1 MRHIKIKRF
10 LDSEQIQISDKIF
23 RPDRLEDDLTHS
35 YLYTDVNKRKMS
47 YKENPFT
54 SEYEYMM
61 PYRKVDEIES
71 IRVSRSRTIT
81 KLYDIA
87 RSNMW
92 EWFFTLTFNPEK
104 VDSFDY
110 SLISKKLSLWLN
122 NMRKKCPDMV
132 YIVVPEQHKS
142 GRWHFHGLFSNVSDL
157 VFVDSGKRTE
167 KGQIIYNVG
176 NYNIGWSTAIQC
188 DASPKVVSYLCKY
201 ITKELCQATK
211 GKKRY
216 WASRNVNLPGVVEYD
231 VNMEYEEILKCCD
244 LENSHYKNV
253 EGYVNVTYVDA
264 PIYSTNTSRF
274 VESETSENNIA
285 FDSGI
290 D

>member
-92 EWFFTLTFNPEK
+92 EWFF
-104 VDSFDY
+104 
-110 SLISKKLSLWLN
+110 
-122 NMRKKCPDMV
+122 
-132 YIVVPEQHKS
+132 
-142 GRWHFHGLFSNVSDL
+142 
-157 VFVDSGKRTE
+157 
-167 KGQIIYNVG
+167 
-176 NYNIGWSTAIQC
+176 
-188 DASPKVVSYLCKY
+188 
-201 ITKELCQATK
+201 
-211 GKKRY
+211 RY
-216 WASRNVNLPGVVEYD
+216 
-231 VNMEYEEILKCCD
+231 
-244 LENSHYKNV
+244 
-253 EGYVNVTYVDA
+253 
-264 PIYSTNTSRF
+264 
-274 VESETSENNIA
+274 
-285 FDSGI
+285 
-290 D
+290 

>member
-61 PYRKVDEIES
+61 PYRKVDEAES

-92 EWFFTLTFNPEK
+92 EWFFTLTFNPKK

-110 SLISKKLSLWLN
+110 SLTSKKLSLWLN

-157 VFVDSGKRTE
+157 DFVDSGKRTE
-167 KGQIIYNVG
+167 NGQIIYNVG

-188 DASPKVVSYLCKY
+188 DNSPKVVSYLCKY

-216 WASRNVNLPGVVEYD
+216 WASRNVNLPEVVEYD
-231 VNMEYEEILKCCD
+231 VHMEYEEILKCCD
-244 LENSHYKNV
+244 LENSHYKSV

-274 VESETSENNIA
+274 LENEKNKNFLG
-285 FDSGI
+285 FDTDI
-290 D
+290 E